1 MYPVGT
7 GSAALQRRVRR
18 GQTSAKAAEVEDLS
32 GFRFSSCP
40 YYAGLKARTTRTG
53 GYPNC
58 GIALDSE
65 LLKRSWRWKET
76 ARSLAG

>member
-65 LLKRSWRWKET
+65 LLKRS
-76 ARSLAG
+76 